1 MANVF
6 MSGFEWNSMYEFDY
20 WTIGYQPSIQS
31 DVVRSGNYALKI
43 YSSPAGG
50 IGIALRGTQNEYYVQ
65 YAFRTDGMFGG
76 LGSDLFY
83 WYGSQGD
90 KRIGTLN
97 ISESGQIRVY
107 TEDYTAFPYN
117 GVQVLRAMG
126 NARLKINTWYVIE
139 MHLKAH
145 KDLGTIA
152 VRVDGI
158 PDCEYVGPTLD
169 PGSTWTIDAMKWY
182 HWSMYLDDIVVNDAT
197 GSFNNSWPGC
207 LKVVLLR
214 PNDDGGHSDWTASL
228 EGHNYDCVNEV
239 PYDATQYVSTQG
251 IDVRDTYGVQDLPE
265 EAGDV
270 LIVRGDAWAFKD
282 SGSAAQ
288 NRKLAFSVN
297 TASTDHDSPD
307 QDLFLSYNL
316 TKYSFDY
323 NPETNAAWTKEEV
336 NNILAG
342 IKSRA

>member
-6 MSGFEWNSMYEFDY
+6 MSGFEWKTMYEFDY
-20 WTIGYQPSIQS
+20 WTTGYQPAIQS
-31 DVVRSGNYALKI
+31 DVVHSGNYALKI

-50 IGIALRGTQNEYYVQ
+50 IGIALHGSQNEYFIQ
-65 YAFRTDGMFGG
+65 YAFRTDGQFSG

-83 WYGSQGD
+83 WYGQQGD
-90 KRIGTLN
+90 RRLGKLN

-107 TEDYTAFPYN
+107 TSTYDTPYGLEAFTI
-117 GVQVLRAMG
+117 RAMG
-126 NARLKINTWYVIE
+126 NARLKINFWYVIE
-139 MHLKAH
+139 MHIKVH
-145 KDLGTIA
+145 NSYGVIS
-152 VRVDGI
+152 VRIDGV

-169 PGSTWTIDAMKWY
+169 TDDTYTIDALKWY
-182 HWSMYLDDIVVNDAT
+182 HWSMYLDDIVVNDTT
-197 GSFNNSWPGC
+197 GSFNNTWPGC

-214 PNDDGGHSDWTASL
+214 PNDDGNNSDWTPSL

-239 PYDATQYVSTQG
+239 PYDPTQYVSTQG
-251 IDVRDTYGVQDLPE
+251 LDIRDTYGVEDLPS

-270 LIVRGDAWAFKD
+270 LVVRGDAWAFKD

-288 NRKLAFSVN
+288 NRKLAFSVQP
-297 TASTDHDSPD
+297 TSTPYDSAD

-316 TKYSFDY
+316 TKYVFDY
-323 NPETNAAWTKEEV
+323 NPETMAVWSKEEV
-336 NNILAG
+336 NNLVAG